1 MVAIEN
7 IRIALSS
14 IRSNAL
20 RTTLTFLM
28 IAFGI
33 MALVG
38 ILTSIEAIK
47 SSLTENFASMGTNT
61 FNIIKKG
68 TGVSG
73 GRRGK
78 RRTVGASISFRQAV
92 NFKNLYTYPA
102 KVSVSALG
110 SMGAVVAYEDEE
122 SSPNIA
128 AYGIDENYVDVA
140 GYKLALGRNVTQV
153 EAENGRNIAI
163 IGTAVVDRLFD
174 GKAEKALGEYIS
186 IRNIKYRV
194 IGVLEEKGSSS
205 TFFGDRIV
213 LIPLNTLRKYFG
225 SQTNSYNLSVA
236 VNDATIMD
244 MAISEA
250 QGIFRKVRQIPLG
263 KEDDFE
269 IQKSDGLISLII
281 DNTAT
286 IQLAAIFIGFIT
298 LLGAAIGLMNIML
311 VSVTERTREVGIR
324 KSLGATQSH
333 ILIQFLTEA
342 VVICQIG
349 GLLGI
354 LLGILVGN
362 LVSLSI
368 GSSFIVPWAWM
379 FLGIGLCLGVGLI
392 SGLYPALKAARLDPI
407 ESLRYE

>member
-298 LLGAAIGLMNIML
+298 
-311 VSVTERTREVGIR
+311 R
-324 KSLGATQSH
+324 
-333 ILIQFLTEA
+333 
-342 VVICQIG
+342 
-349 GLLGI
+349 
-354 LLGILVGN
+354 
-362 LVSLSI
+362 
-368 GSSFIVPWAWM
+368 
-379 FLGIGLCLGVGLI
+379 
-392 SGLYPALKAARLDPI
+392 
-407 ESLRYE
+407 